1 MPGAKLFVEIRNRC
15 LVTRCPLSTPGHDL
29 CLHVFCSTR
38 WQVGHLQAK
47 RGTSLGHSHH
57 PALVGQTGVF
67 GAARGTANVTEIQIE
82 NGLRVQPERY
92 GDVHARSSQDEQN
105 TIELSRGKSLKM
117 LKMLELM

>member
-1 MPGAKLFVEIRNRC
+1 M
-15 LVTRCPLSTPGHDL
+15 
-29 CLHVFCSTR
+29 
-38 WQVGHLQAK
+38 
-47 RGTSLGHSHH
+47 
-57 PALVGQTGVF
+57 
-67 GAARGTANVTEIQIE
+67 TEIQIE